1 MKSHILVKRYTQGLV
16 GALADEPEFITVQRE
31 LAEFQELLSSHEALK
46 GTLASPFVAA
56 RKKTR
61 VIKDVLAVSGFTA
74 KTSRLILLLFEHG
87 RLDLLGD
94 MLEALPVIW
103 NERRGVATFDVSSV
117 VTLADAQKKRLKAE
131 LERLEGRPVFLRYSI
146 DPRLVAGLSL
156 QRGNVVYDASLRG
169 HLAKIKE
176 RISEG

>member
-1 MKSHILVKRYTQGLV
+1 MKNLILVKRYTQGLA
-16 GALADEPEFITVQRE
+16 GALKDEPEFIAVNRQ
-31 LAEFQELLSSHEALK
+31 LAEFRELVSTHGALK

-56 RKKTR
+56 RKKTQ
-61 VIKDVLAVSGFTA
+61 VIKDVLAVSGFTGKA
-74 KTSRLILLLFEHG
+74 SRFVLLLLGHN
-87 RLDLLGD
+87 RLGLLRD
-94 MLEALPVIW
+94 ILEALPVVW
-103 NERRGVATFDVSSV
+103 NERRGVAAFEVSSV

-146 DPRLVAGLSL
+146 DPGLVAGFLL
-156 QRGNVVYDASLRG
+156 QRGNVIYDASLSG